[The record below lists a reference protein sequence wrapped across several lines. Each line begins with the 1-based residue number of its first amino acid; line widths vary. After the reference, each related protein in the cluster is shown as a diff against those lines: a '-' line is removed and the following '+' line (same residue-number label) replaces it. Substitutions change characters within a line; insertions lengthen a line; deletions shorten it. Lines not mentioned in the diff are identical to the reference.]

1 MRPRRATPRGDN
13 IKNDA
18 TNPNRTG
25 RHPGSVKPCQGAEA
39 LITILTGGTSGIY
52 YPVGTALSYDG
63 QPADVPTASVPNFL
77 VTCEGVGDDVAHLM
91 TKSLFDHL
99 DQLVQRYPAAKD
111 IDVKKAATRLPI
123 PLHPD
128 AGTLLSRNWHGQIAE
143 RECRRA

>member
-1 MRPRRATPRGDN
+1 MMRPTLIALAV
-13 IKNDA
+13 ILA
-18 TNPNRTG
+18 L
-25 RHPGSVKPCQGAEA
+25 VKPCQGAEA

-99 DQLVQRYPAAKD
+99 DQLVQRHPAAKD
-111 IDVKKAATRLPI
+111 IDVKKAATGLPI

-128 AGTLLSRNWHGQIAE
+128 AGTLLSRNRHGQIAE